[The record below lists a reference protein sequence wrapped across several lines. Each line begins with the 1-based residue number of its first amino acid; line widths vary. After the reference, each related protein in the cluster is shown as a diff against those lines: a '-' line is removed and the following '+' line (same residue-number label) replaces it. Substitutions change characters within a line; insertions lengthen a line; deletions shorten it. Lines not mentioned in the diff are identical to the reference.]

1 MQSETKIDQIKEMPK
16 QGWMQYQQSGT
27 VHDGHQPDNNKN
39 QPQLVDSSC
48 QDNSVAT
55 SQDWQFAQ
63 AGNVQNGHRSDN
75 NMNQPQ
81 LVDSSCQDNSVTTSQ
96 DLQFAQPGNVQNG
109 HRSDNNMNQPQLVE
123 SSCQDNSVATSQDL
137 QFAQYGKVQNEY
149 QPDNN
154 KNQPQLVDSSCKDSS
169 IATSPDLQSPQS
181 GNVLN
186 QHRSDNSKYQPQQ
199 VDTSCLDNS
208 GDVTSEQ
215 ETIITIN
222 NVKSCAVYHVPVQVQ
237 DQHLEAVI
245 DTAAESTIL
254 SDKIYNKLDPKPR
267 VLSKMKFHMAGRNLT
282 VNGFKIGPV
291 NMRIGSTVYREII
304 HVAPIEDDM
313 LLGIDFLMLQK
324 MKIDMETNLMTLG
337 KDTISIHFG
346 REHGE
351 PRVSRVKIAKRK
363 VIPPNSVA
371 MVTCKM
377 NENMPDFTIEPE
389 SDSKFVVPRSAHR
402 STTKPSLYV
411 ANVTDNF
418 MVLKKG
424 QIIGQ
429 AIEADVVPETENGD
443 TESSA
448 EPIQRESHVRKTETR
463 RPDEQSKQDED
474 PYADVPEH
482 LIDMLKPSENELTKE
497 EFRQLKEVIC
507 HFSDVFAS
515 HIYDLGNFQEIEHT
529 INTGDAKPIKQRM
542 RRTPVQFAGEE
553 EKELSKM
560 LEAGVVQP
568 SISEWASAPVLVRK
582 RDGTVRFCIDYR
594 ALNNATV
601 KDVYP
606 LPLVE
611 DCVDTLS
618 DNIWFSKLDAIW
630 GYWQVN
636 LQEEDRRKTAFITK
650 YRLYEFVKMT
660 FGLCNSPS
668 TFSRV
673 INLVLRGL
681 NWKTALAFLDD
692 IVILGKNFQ
701 DHLENL
707 VEALNRFRQYGLKL
721 KPKKCTFC
729 LKKVEFL
736 GRIVGENSIEIS
748 EKDIEAV
755 KEWPTPKNTKDVER
769 FLGLANYHR
778 SFIQN
783 FAELAVPLYG
793 ITGKKAFHWGTE
805 QEEAFRILKYKLVTP
820 PVLTIPNARDEFILD
835 TDASNTA
842 VGGELLQI
850 QDGEERVIA
859 YASYALTPEQRRY
872 CTTRLE
878 LLAIVRL
885 TRQFRHH
892 LLGKPFTIRT
902 DHNSL
907 TWLLRFKE
915 PQGQLARWIEELS
928 QYNMVLKHR
937 KGSLHANADGLSRT
951 GEVWGS
957 HYVHGIDLKDL
968 PCGGCSYCTRAHTQ
982 WSSFIEDIDDVI
994 PIANCQ
1000 KASLAAAGEGSDSE
1014 ASRIWDPGGVTEDG
1028 ETPTLETVIQ
1038 QSQVGCLI
1046 LQVNTISGS
1055 GTINRVV
1062 DLSDK
1067 TGSCWGLSM
1076 DEIRQEQN
1084 KDRDLKP
1091 ILNWLNSQTQPS
1103 EGELFLQ
1110 SPAVKFYWINQE
1122 RLVVR
1127 NDILFFKAKDSD
1139 QDRLI
1144 LPEGLK
1150 ETAFRLHHDI
1160 PSAGHQGIKRTKF
1173 RIKERFFW
1181 YSMGKDI
1188 EMYVASCEMCN
1199 QRKKPTRHNRYQ
1211 LVPYHAGIPM
1221 ERVHMDFV
1229 GPLPRTKQG
1238 NEHILMMVDQFTK
1251 WVEIIPLPSQK
1262 AEVTAQAAVNSFFSR
1277 FGVPLNIFTDQG
1289 RNFESGLFS
1298 ALCSILQIHKTRTTA
1313 YRPSSNGQSERY
1325 NRTLMDAVRCFV
1337 GKRQND
1343 WDVYIPQLAGAIRAT
1358 VNRSTGQTPN
1368 FMMFGREINIP
1379 ADLMF
1384 ASVMTEESMLVN
1396 EYIQQLVVS
1405 LKESHQIARKKLKE
1419 TQKRM
1424 KKNYD
1429 LRILEKTYET
1439 GDKVYVQGE
1448 AVSQGICKKIA
1459 PPWKGPGIIIEKITP
1474 YLFRIQI
1481 RNKVMLVNHDK
1492 IKLCRDRQL
1501 PAWLLNFQIPDS
1513 LASMGD
1519 VQDTDKHCIC
1529 KQPWGGQFM
1538 IQCDYCDIWF
1548 HGSCVNVAP
1557 SDALDIDKYK
1567 CPGCTGPTGLTL

>member
-16 QGWMQYQQSGT
+16 QGGMQYQQSGNGQ
-27 VHDGHQPDNNKN
+27 DGHQPDNNKN

-154 KNQPQLVDSSCKDSS
+154 KNQPQLVDSLCKDSS

-186 QHRSDNSKYQPQQ
+186 QHQSDNSKYQPQQ

-245 DTAAESTIL
+245 DTATESTIL

-291 NMRIGSTVYREII
+291 NMRIGSTMYREII
-304 HVAPIEDDM
+304 HVAQIEDDM
-313 LLGIDFLMLQK
+313 LLGIDFLMQKK

-389 SDSKFVVPRSAHR
+389 S
-402 STTKPSLYV
+402 
-411 ANVTDNF
+411 
-418 MVLKKG
+418 
-424 QIIGQ
+424 
-429 AIEADVVPETENGD
+429 
-443 TESSA
+443 
-448 EPIQRESHVRKTETR
+448 
-463 RPDEQSKQDED
+463 
-474 PYADVPEH
+474 
-482 LIDMLKPSENELTKE
+482 E

-568 SISEWASAPVLVRK
+568 SISEWASTPVLVRK

-611 DCVDTLS
+611 YCVDTLS

-630 GYWQVN
+630 DYWQVN

-650 YRLYEFVKMT
+650 YGLYEFVKMP

-820 PVLTIPNARDEFILD
+820 PVLTIPNALDEFILD
-835 TDASNTA
+835 TDASNTT

-859 YASYALTPEQRRY
+859 YASYALTPEQRR
-872 CTTRLE
+872 
-878 LLAIVRL
+878 
-885 TRQFRHH
+885 
-892 LLGKPFTIRT
+892 
-902 DHNSL
+902 
-907 TWLLRFKE
+907 
-915 PQGQLARWIEELS
+915 
-928 QYNMVLKHR
+928 
-937 KGSLHANADGLSRT
+937 
-951 GEVWGS
+951 
-957 HYVHGIDLKDL
+957 
-968 PCGGCSYCTRAHTQ
+968 
-982 WSSFIEDIDDVI
+982 
-994 PIANCQ
+994 
-1000 KASLAAAGEGSDSE
+1000 
-1014 ASRIWDPGGVTEDG
+1014 
-1028 ETPTLETVIQ
+1028 
-1038 QSQVGCLI
+1038 
-1046 LQVNTISGS
+1046 
-1055 GTINRVV
+1055 
-1062 DLSDK
+1062 
-1067 TGSCWGLSM
+1067 
-1076 DEIRQEQN
+1076 
-1084 KDRDLKP
+1084 
-1091 ILNWLNSQTQPS
+1091 
-1103 EGELFLQ
+1103 
-1110 SPAVKFYWINQE
+1110 
-1122 RLVVR
+1122 
-1127 NDILFFKAKDSD
+1127 
-1139 QDRLI
+1139 
-1144 LPEGLK
+1144 
-1150 ETAFRLHHDI
+1150 
-1160 PSAGHQGIKRTKF
+1160 
-1173 RIKERFFW
+1173 
-1181 YSMGKDI
+1181 
-1188 EMYVASCEMCN
+1188 
-1199 QRKKPTRHNRYQ
+1199 
-1211 LVPYHAGIPM
+1211 
-1221 ERVHMDFV
+1221 
-1229 GPLPRTKQG
+1229 
-1238 NEHILMMVDQFTK
+1238 
-1251 WVEIIPLPSQK
+1251 
-1262 AEVTAQAAVNSFFSR
+1262 
-1277 FGVPLNIFTDQG
+1277 
-1289 RNFESGLFS
+1289 
-1298 ALCSILQIHKTRTTA
+1298 
-1313 YRPSSNGQSERY
+1313 
-1325 NRTLMDAVRCFV
+1325 
-1337 GKRQND
+1337 
-1343 WDVYIPQLAGAIRAT
+1343 
-1358 VNRSTGQTPN
+1358 
-1368 FMMFGREINIP
+1368 
-1379 ADLMF
+1379 
-1384 ASVMTEESMLVN
+1384 
-1396 EYIQQLVVS
+1396 
-1405 LKESHQIARKKLKE
+1405 
-1419 TQKRM
+1419 
-1424 KKNYD
+1424 
-1429 LRILEKTYET
+1429 
-1439 GDKVYVQGE
+1439 
-1448 AVSQGICKKIA
+1448 
-1459 PPWKGPGIIIEKITP
+1459 
-1474 YLFRIQI
+1474 
-1481 RNKVMLVNHDK
+1481 
-1492 IKLCRDRQL
+1492 
-1501 PAWLLNFQIPDS
+1501 
-1513 LASMGD
+1513 
-1519 VQDTDKHCIC
+1519 
-1529 KQPWGGQFM
+1529 
-1538 IQCDYCDIWF
+1538 
-1548 HGSCVNVAP
+1548 
-1557 SDALDIDKYK
+1557 
-1567 CPGCTGPTGLTL
+1567 

>member
-1 MQSETKIDQIKEMPK
+1 MQTETKIHQIKEMPK
-16 QGWMQYQQSGT
+16 QDLQFAQSRN
-27 VHDGHQPDNNKN
+27 VQNGHQPDNNKN

-55 SQDWQFAQ
+55 SQDLQFAQ
-63 AGNVQNGHRSDN
+63 SGNGHRSDNNMNQPQLVDSSCQDNSVTTSQDLQLAQPGNVQNGHRSDN

-96 DLQFAQPGNVQNG
+96 DLQLAQPGNVQNG

-123 SSCQDNSVATSQDL
+123 SLCQDNSDATSQDL

-149 QPDNN
+149 RPDNN

-169 IATSPDLQSPQS
+169 IATSPDLQFPQS

-186 QHRSDNSKYQPQQ
+186 QHRSDNSKYQPQR

-291 NMRIGSTVYREII
+291 NMRIGSTMYREII

-313 LLGIDFLMLQK
+313 LLGIDFLMQQK

-371 MVTCKM
+371 KVTCKM

-429 AIEADVVPETENGD
+429 AIEADVVPETENCD

-542 RRTPVQFAGEE
+542 RRTPVQIAGEE

-582 RDGTVRFCIDYR
+582 RAGTVRFCIDYR

-636 LQEEDRRKTAFITK
+636 LREEDRRKTAFITK
-650 YRLYEFVKMT
+650 YGLYEFVKMP

-755 KEWPTPKNTKDVER
+755 KEWPTPKNTKYVER

-878 LLAIVRL
+878 LQAIVRL

-1014 ASRIWDPGGVTEDG
+1014 ASRIWDPGGVTE
-1028 ETPTLETVIQ
+1028 EAPTLETVIQ

-1150 ETAFRLHHDI
+1150 EAALRLHHDI

-1313 YRPSSNGQSERY
+1313 YRPSLNGQSERY

-1396 EYIQQLVVS
+1396 EYIQKLVVS
-1405 LKESHQIARKKLKE
+1405 LRESHQFALKKLKE

-1459 PPWKGPGIIIEKITP
+1459 PPWKGPGIIIEKIIP

-1529 KQPWGGQFM
+1529 KQPWGG
-1538 IQCDYCDIWF
+1538 
-1548 HGSCVNVAP
+1548 GGAS
-1557 SDALDIDKYK
+1557 L
-1567 CPGCTGPTGLTL
+1567 